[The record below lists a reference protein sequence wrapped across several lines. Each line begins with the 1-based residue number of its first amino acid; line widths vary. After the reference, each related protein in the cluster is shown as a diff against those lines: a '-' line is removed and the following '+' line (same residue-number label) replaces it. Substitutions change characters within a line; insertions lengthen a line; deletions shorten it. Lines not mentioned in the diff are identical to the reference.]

1 MPRFN
6 AAEWVSGGRCR
17 RTSRRGDDP
26 ELQQA
31 GRVVNRRG
39 KRGKQMGG
47 VVGMW
52 QGCQQ
57 SRGSGKHRMH
67 NKSRSAA
74 GAVVRA
80 IGAVLVGVILIG
92 VILRRR
98 LVAAWLWRGTAGST
112 GIMARCVSFVGFR
125 SATGV
130 ASGICTGS
138 RCFYRNC
145 WPRCAAIVGGIA
157 CNPQR
162 QQCVYR
168 RKGQQLKQDGDM
180 AKDIPHG
187 NLDILG

>member
-1 MPRFN
+1 MLILFGKEALPPCRDLTLQ
-6 AAEWVSGGRCR
+6 SGFQEADAG
-17 RTSRRGDDP
+17 TPRRGDDP

-39 KRGKQMGG
+39 KRGKRVGR

-74 GAVVRA
+74 GAVVCA

-112 GIMARCVSFVGFR
+112 
-125 SATGV
+125 
-130 ASGICTGS
+130 
-138 RCFYRNC
+138 
-145 WPRCAAIVGGIA
+145 
-157 CNPQR
+157 
-162 QQCVYR
+162 
-168 RKGQQLKQDGDM
+168 
-180 AKDIPHG
+180 
-187 NLDILG
+187 